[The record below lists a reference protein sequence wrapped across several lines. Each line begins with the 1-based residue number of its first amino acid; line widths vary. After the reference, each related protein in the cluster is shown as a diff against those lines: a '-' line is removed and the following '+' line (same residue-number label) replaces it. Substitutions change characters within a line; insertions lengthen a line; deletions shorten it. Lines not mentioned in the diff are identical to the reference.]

1 MGFKLLRHARGSASA
16 ASSFVGMDPASLR
29 VSCVVQFIS
38 TVNKGKKGA
47 LDGIGRGGG
56 LAAGG
61 GGGSYEDYAG
71 GGSGRRVDYQRGR
84 A

>member
-1 MGFKLLRHARGSASA
+1 MRFA
-16 ASSFVGMDPASLR
+16 
-29 VSCVVQFIS
+29 VQFIT

-56 LAAGG
+56 LSAGG

-71 GGSGRRVDYQRGR
+71 GGSGRRVDYERGR

>member
-1 MGFKLLRHARGSASA
+1 
-16 ASSFVGMDPASLR
+16 MDPASLR

>member
-1 MGFKLLRHARGSASA
+1 MPIVRAGATSQMRRRI
-16 ASSFVGMDPASLR
+16 VVDPAQLSVL
-29 VSCVVQFIS
+29 VCPQFIS

>member
-1 MGFKLLRHARGSASA
+1 MVIAVPLLNLSW
-16 ASSFVGMDPASLR
+16 PSL
-29 VSCVVQFIS
+29 QFIS

-47 LDGIGRGGG
+47 LDSIGRGGG
-56 LAAGG
+56 LAAAG

-71 GGSGRRVDYQRGR
+71 GGSGRRVDYERGR